1 MNVIILFSFELA
13 NILYGFLQPA
23 CKDKSSAFKTGKHF
37 LAPTSAVPTVPNCS
51 LTQSG
56 FIVPYFL
63 TDGA

>member
-1 MNVIILFSFELA
+1 MNVIVLFSFEFA
-13 NILYGFLQPA
+13 SILYSFLPQT
-23 CKDKSSAFKTGKHF
+23 CKDKSCAFKAGKHF
-37 LAPTSAVPTVPNCS
+37 LAPTSAAPTVPNCS